1 MCSPSKHAAIHDRVA
16 AGGCHGKDVEAE
28 EGEVVVWPAV
38 QGELNVLQQVD
49 EVEGQPADDEHQ
61 QHGQQHSVPGPE
73 RKHSIYSSITMFK
86 VQFWPENQHQE
97 KSTKM

>member
-1 MCSPSKHAAIHDRVA
+1 M
-16 AGGCHGKDVEAE
+16 EAE

-61 QHGQQHSVPGPE
+61 QHGQQHSVPGSK
-73 RKHSIYSSITMFK
+73 RKYLFL
-86 VQFWPENQHQE
+86 F
-97 KSTKM
+97 

>member
-1 MCSPSKHAAIHDRVA
+1 MYSSTTNMYSSTTSMYCSTTPSTTEPSVHEGVA
-16 AGGCHGKDVEAE
+16 AGRGHGEDVEAE

-61 QHGQQHSVPGPE
+61 QHGQQHSVPGSE
-73 RKHSIYSSITMFK
+73 
-86 VQFWPENQHQE
+86 
-97 KSTKM
+97 